1 MDYRQ
6 PTTQRGDN
14 MKSGGNRGA
23 AILVAVVVLTLSA
36 AGLNVVPAF
45 ADYDPGAVHQIELS
59 ANADGTLAGKY
70 RTTIKS
76 PAEFKG
82 SWVLILARGGTYTV
96 VHNGQILV
104 RGRYSAT
111 RSKITFGHETGNGAC
126 AKAGTYTWKKTAR
139 TLKFTRVSDSPLCS
153 GRSGVLAHT
162 FTQQR

>member
-1 MDYRQ
+1 MYYGQ
-6 PTTQRGDN
+6 PTTQRDN
-14 MKSGGNRGA
+14 MKSANRGA
-23 AILVAVVVLTLSA
+23 AMLAAVVVLTVA
-36 AGLNVVPAF
+36 AALLNVVPAF
-45 ADYDPGAVHQIELS
+45 ADYDPGAVHQIDLS
-59 ANADGTLAGKY
+59 AKAGGTLAGKY

-139 TLKFTRVSDSPLCS
+139 TLQFTRVSDSPLCN
-153 GRSGVLAHT
+153 GRSGILAHT
-162 FTQQR
+162 FTQRR

>member
-1 MDYRQ
+1 
-6 PTTQRGDN
+6 

-23 AILVAVVVLTLSA
+23 AMLIAVVVLTLAA
-36 AGLNVVPAF
+36 AGVNVVPAF
-45 ADYDPGAVHQIELS
+45 ADYDPGAVYQIDLP
-59 ANADGTLAGKY
+59 ANAGGTLAGKY

-82 SWVLILARGGTYTV
+82 SWVLTLARGGTYTV

-126 AKAGTYTWKKTAR
+126 AESGTYTWKKTAR
-139 TLKFTRVSDSPLCS
+139 TLKFTRVSDSSLCN
-153 GRSGVLAHT
+153 GRSGVLSHT